1 MRNKELVLRRLQKL
15 QGLLKKL
22 DMNVH
27 RGGDRTT
34 INSNQRE
41 INELVQDI
49 TDLIEQKTPR
59 RNYVNACFT

>member
-1 MRNKELVLRRLQKL
+1 MRNKELTLRRLQKL

-22 DMNVH
+22 DMNIH

-41 INELVQDI
+41 IGELVQDI
-49 TDLIEQKTPR
+49 TDLIER
-59 RNYVNACFT
+59 ES

>member
-49 TDLIEQKTPR
+49 TDLIER
-59 RNYVNACFT
+59 ES